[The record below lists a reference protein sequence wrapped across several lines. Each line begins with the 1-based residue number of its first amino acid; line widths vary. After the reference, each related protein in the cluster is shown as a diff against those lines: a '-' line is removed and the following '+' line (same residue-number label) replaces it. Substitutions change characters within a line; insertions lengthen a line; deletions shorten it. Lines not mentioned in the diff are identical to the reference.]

1 MEKLVIKVNRKES
14 TRSAWKPVMVSSEM
28 FKQIE
33 ELTSITGKRK
43 CDIVD
48 MLLKFA
54 IKNLEIEE
62 DQQKWKRN
70 RK

>member
-54 IKNLEIEE
+54 IENLEIEK
-62 DQQKWKRN
+62 D
-70 RK
+70 

>member
-1 MEKLVIKVNRKES
+1 MEKLVIKVNREKN

-43 CDIVD
+43 CDVVD
-48 MLLKFA
+48 LLLKFA
-54 IKNLEIEE
+54 IENLEIEE
-62 DQQKWKRN
+62 D
-70 RK
+70 

>member
-62 DQQKWKRN
+62 D
-70 RK
+70 

>member
-1 MEKLVIKVNRKES
+1 MEKLVIKVNREKD

-43 CDIVD
+43 CDVVD
-48 MLLKFA
+48 LLLKFA
-54 IKNLEIEE
+54 IENLEIEE
-62 DQQKWKRN
+62 D
-70 RK
+70 